1 MRKTANSE
9 ENTAESM
16 LQYDM
21 EETMW
26 NEVKSEKELLMS
38 IVFFFFWMC
47 ICTAPGIIA
56 RNFAFSFQNTLEKQW
71 TAVRVM
77 KQASLLNTV

>member
-9 ENTAESM
+9 ENIAESM

-38 IVFFFFWMC
+38 IVFFFF
-47 ICTAPGIIA
+47 
-56 RNFAFSFQNTLEKQW
+56 F
-71 TAVRVM
+71 
-77 KQASLLNTV
+77 

>member
-38 IVFFFFWMC
+38 IVFFFF
-47 ICTAPGIIA
+47 
-56 RNFAFSFQNTLEKQW
+56 
-71 TAVRVM
+71 
-77 KQASLLNTV
+77 LNVHLHSPWHYSTQLRL

>member
-21 EETMW
+21 EETMR
-26 NEVKSEKELLMS
+26 NEVKSEKELLLS
-38 IVFFFFWMC
+38 IVFFFF
-47 ICTAPGIIA
+47 
-56 RNFAFSFQNTLEKQW
+56 F
-71 TAVRVM
+71 
-77 KQASLLNTV
+77 LNVHLHSPWHYSMQLHL